1 MKKLS
6 KALALISSAII
17 ATCTMSGISA
27 SAVEWIDSTGDFVV
41 DGGDEWG
48 TFVFRYFNDTEIY
61 KKYPDKFPGVLVY
74 QSMWQPDLLFSC
86 NKFAFHRVELTVK
99 NDGWKEIYDK
109 YAEQIGF
116 NNMYTTD
123 DTIELEC
130 YLDCTKYDSKE
141 EARAAYDA
149 HMETLKEK
157 YDLVVQ
163 MCTEMYKKGCIDK
176 ADYIEYFV
184 CDQERMRFS
193 GVTIR
198 DFEGTPEEA
207 QEIVESVDEN
217 LYAEP
222 VVNIIG
228 MPYEEEEALVIDE
241 NGKYVPL
248 DYKKLDYYKE
258 LYKDKYEVELVYVM
272 KFKPGTPREM
282 MDIES
287 EIYAYEAIKD
297 KYPNITVNNFEA
309 YFPATDLGTGVH
321 ILTDTIN
328 LISPNADDDIFGADI
343 GDTTDD
349 GIVYGDINADSKI
362 GIGDAIAINKY
373 INESIVFNK
382 SQIKAADLNEDGA
395 VNVDD
400 LNIMLQYLVDIIDE
414 FPVSK

>member
-41 DGGDEWG
+41 DFGDEG
-48 TFVFRYFNDTEIY
+48 EKFVFRYFNDTEAY

-74 QSMWQPDLLFSC
+74 QSMYEPSLLFSC
-86 NKFAFHRVELTVK
+86 NQFAFHRVELTVK